1 MGVRWLGLFVLTV
14 LLLGNPVSG
23 QEDAPA
29 LDLTFTFQTTPEVS
43 IKLKAPN
50 LGRPVRGKL
59 LTLTDGEVIVDT
71 GVLSRRDRERGE
83 RGQRVPFSRMESL
96 RTTDGR
102 FEFSPEEGFKVFAQR
117 AVDTYPSIRVDGNIS
132 QLELDRPPRARSKNK
147 GDDDDEDPVRPALPG
162 ATDPEMDDEKTSKG
176 SMAGKSPPQK
186 APGIGSRGIGGLKN
200 LPKVNKTKQGQSDES
215 ESDDPSEDPSSSNND
230 AEVAESNEELI
241 CSNCQKVL
249 PRSAVK
255 KGECPHCHATF
266 ISPPQSS
273 PGSSGQ
279 GAFAASGHPP
289 GSAAGAF
296 APVGHAP
303 AEQVAP
309 VAGQPASNTVVVQG
323 GNGFSFDQVPNWAKG
338 GIFILVL
345 LVGYHVLFNR

>member
-1 MGVRWLGLFVLTV
+1 MGVRWLGLLVLTV
-14 LLLGNPVSG
+14 LLLGKPVSA

-29 LDLTFTFQTTPEVS
+29 LDLTFTFLTTPEVS

-71 GVLSRRDRERGE
+71 GLLSRRDRERGE

-102 FEFSPEEGFKVFAQR
+102 FEFSPEEGFKVIAQR

-132 QLELDRPPRARSKNK
+132 ELELDRPPRGRSKK
-147 GDDDDEDPVRPALPG
+147 KDDDDEPERPALPG
-162 ATDPEMDDEKTSKG
+162 STDPEMDDEKTSKG
-176 SMAGKSPPQK
+176 SMPGKSPPQK
-186 APGIGSRGIGGLKN
+186 APGIGNRGIGGLKN
-200 LPKVNKTKQGQSDES
+200 LPKVNKPNPGQSDES
-215 ESDDPSEDPSSSNND
+215 DSNDPPDESSSGHDD

-241 CSNCQKVL
+241 CSNCQRVL
-249 PRSAVK
+249 SRSAVK

-266 ISPPQSS
+266 ITPSHSS
-273 PGSSGQ
+273 PSSSGQ
-279 GAFAASGHPP
+279 NAFAPSGNPP
-289 GSAAGAF
+289 TSAAGAF
-296 APVGHAP
+296 APAGPAP
-303 AEQVAP
+303 VDQAAP